1 MSTARNRATGTQCVG
16 EHTVVIGASV
26 AGLLA
31 ARALADG
38 YERVT
43 IVERDELPVIGEG
56 RKAVPQ
62 GSHAHVM
69 LASGQHAIE
78 QLLPGITDEL
88 YAAGAQS

>member
-1 MSTARNRATGTQCVG
+1 MSTARNRATGTQRVG
-16 EHTVVIGASV
+16 EHAVVIGASV

-31 ARALADG
+31 ARALADD

-69 LASGQHAIE
+69 LAQPRGELTLTLSG
-78 QLLPGITDEL
+78 
-88 YAAGAQS
+88 